1 MTWILSTFLKGLL
14 FVVPAALT
22 VFISIWAFTTIDGL
36 LNLSVP
42 GLGFLIFI
50 SFTFLVG
57 LLATNILFTKAFE
70 SFEKTLTRLPL
81 VKLLYFSIKDLIGAF
96 VGEKK
101 RFQIPVLVD
110 LYGIAGEVKMVGYLT
125 QEEVE
130 MIGMPGHVA
139 VYLPQAYNFAGS
151 TVVVPRDRIK
161 RLSEADAAR
170 LMAFIVSGGVS
181 TGINPTG
188 EGRAT
193 GINPAP
199 NR

>member
-1 MTWILSTFLKGLL
+1 MAWLFSTFLKGLI

-22 VFISIWAFTTIDGL
+22 IFLSIWAFTTIDGL
-36 LNLSVP
+36 LNLPVT
-42 GLGFLIFI
+42 GLGFLIFVG
-50 SFTFLVG
+50 FTLLVG
-57 LLATNILFTKAFE
+57 ALATNILFTKAFE
-70 SFEKTLTRLPL
+70 AFEKALTRLPL

-101 RFQIPVLVD
+101 RFQKPVLVD
-110 LYGIAGEVKMVGYLT
+110 MFGADAEVKMVGYLT

-130 MIGMPGHVA
+130 MLDLPGYVA

-151 TVVVPRDRIK
+151 TVVVPRERIK

-193 GINPAP
+193 GINRVP
-199 NR
+199 NP